1 MSLIIDNILDL
12 IDLFGEEETAQDLN
26 MFSNPINPEIE
37 DFLKNKAIDFAKRK
51 MSITYIVSDSDDG
64 SILGYFTLANKAL
77 EISAAAISK
86 SLSKKVGRYGILDE
100 TEGTYTVHSFLLAQF
115 GKNYAIDDGCRIHPI

>member
-37 DFLKNKAIDFAKRK
+37 DFLKNKAIDFAKYQP
-51 MSITYIVSDSDDG
+51 SYP
-64 SILGYFTLANKAL
+64 YPENW
-77 EISAAAISK
+77 
-86 SLSKKVGRYGILDE
+86 GRG
-100 TEGTYTVHSFLLAQF
+100 
-115 GKNYAIDDGCRIHPI
+115 